1 MDEKKIVADA
11 FNDMAPNYEAIVDG
25 ELKRFWGWHY
35 SDFVDELLSHLPAA
49 FEGKILDVATGTAV
63 IPRKIINSQ
72 QSPEHIF
79 GLDLTMGMLRS
90 GAQQITD
97 LGKTREISL
106 TNGNAMQM
114 PYQDNT
120 FDLLICGLATHHMDV
135 HVMLAEM
142 NRIIKPGGKL
152 LLVDVGAGT
161 LWKIPIYSQLIQ
173 LSTLIYFTLQEGYSR
188 ARAEMH
194 ALPNIHTQTEWENIL
209 EEEEFGNISIKKL
222 WRKFFWIPN
231 PLIIQ
236 ADKHQ

>member
-1 MDEKKIVADA
+1 MDQKKIVADA

-35 SDFVDELLSHLPAA
+35 DDFVNELLSHLPTPAT
-49 FEGKILDVATGTAV
+49 GKILDVATGTAV
-63 IPRKIINSQ
+63 IPRKLISLQ

-79 GLDLTMGMLRS
+79 GLDLTMGMLQS
-90 GAQQITD
+90 GSQKIAK
-97 LGKTREISL
+97 LGKAHEISL

-120 FDLLICGLATHHMDV
+120 FDILICGLATHHMDV

-152 LLVDVGAGT
+152 LLVDVGAGI
-161 LWKIPIYSQLIQ
+161 LWKIPIYHQLIQ
-173 LSTLIYFTLQEGYSR
+173 LSTLVYFTIQEGFSR
-188 ARAEMH
+188 ARAEMS
-194 ALPNIHTQTEWENIL
+194 ALPNIHTHKEWKTIL
-209 EEEEFGNISIKKL
+209 EEEGFENISIKKL

-236 ADKHQ
+236 AKK